1 MMRRKSKR
9 IVLSTFIIF
18 IILIIRCIIVQSRV
32 VISPGEGFS
41 ENMYMSKDS
50 ILIMNR
56 HMGYIRYDRFVNL
69 IKDKLT
75 KAAPTDIS
83 VRGDSVYF
91 RTKYPH
97 YFYGQNDNWIRQYK
111 NLPIHIT
118 NEGFKAKLQTI
129 DTIQY
134 VLIPYQILSNVAKIE
149 DDSTTKDK

>member
-97 YFYGQNDNWIRQYK
+97 YFYGQNDNYPIKIPGETNGYALSSLESLENISIYQHTSLTIGDYAMY
-111 NLPIHIT
+111 NLNKFEHIT
-118 NEGFKAKLQTI
+118 T
-129 DTIQY
+129 D
-134 VLIPYQILSNVAKIE
+134 V
-149 DDSTTKDK
+149 